1 MKIGATPRVS
11 FWAESCGSAVCQF
24 RNLKSEIRTARPAI
38 YILADSAKLRGFAMT
53 DLSDLIL
60 DFGKRARQAARA
72 LARLSTEQ
80 KNTALL
86 AMADQLVARTNGIL
100 AANQKDLEKATG
112 SGLTGAMVERLTLN
126 PKRVAAMADGV
137 RQVASLEDPVGK
149 VITEWTRPNGLKIA
163 KVRVPI
169 GVIGIIYESRPNVT
183 SDAAVLCTK
192 TGNATILR
200 GGSESIHYNVA
211 IAEALQAGAAEGG
224 LPGDSVLLI
233 PSTDREAVRHMARM
247 DKYIDL
253 IVPRGGH
260 KLIETVMDHARMPV
274 IKHYH
279 GVCITY
285 VDKDAEI
292 DMAVKVV
299 VNAKTQRPGVCNAL
313 ETVLVHR
320 DIAETFFAKAAAS
333 LAEKKVQVRGD
344 ERVRDALA
352 RVSYPDVREVTEED
366 YTTEYLDYI
375 MAAKVVDTAEEAEEH
390 IEKYGSHHSDCI
402 VTANAATAEQFLNAV
417 DSATVYWNAST
428 RFTDGAEFGFGAEI
442 GISTDKL
449 HARGPMA
456 LEELTTYK
464 YLIRGTG
471 QIKG

>member
-1 MKIGATPRVS
+1 MS
-11 FWAESCGSAVCQF
+11 D
-24 RNLKSEIRTARPAI
+24 LKS
-38 YILADSAKLRGFAMT
+38 
-53 DLSDLIL
+53 LIL
-60 DFGKRARQAARA
+60 EYGQRARQAARW
-72 LARLSTEQ
+72 LARLGTEQ
-80 KNTALL
+80 KNAALRS
-86 AMADQLVARTNGIL
+86 MADQMVARAEKIL
-100 AANQKDLEKATG
+100 EANRADLEKAG
-112 SGLTGAMVERLTLN
+112 GEGLSGALLERLALN
-126 PKRVAAMADGV
+126 PKRVRAMADGV
-137 RQVASLEDPVGK
+137 RQVALLEDPVGK
-149 VITEWTRPNGLKIA
+149 VIAEWTRPNGLRIS

-200 GGSESIHYNVA
+200 GGSESIHSNLA
-211 IAEALQAGAAEGG
+211 IAEALQAGAAEAG
-224 LPGDSVLLI
+224 LPADSVLLI
-233 PSTDREAVRHMARM
+233 PSTDREAVKHMAEM

-253 IVPRGGH
+253 IVPRGGPA
-260 KLIETVMDHARMPV
+260 LIETVMTYARMPV

-285 VDKDAEI
+285 VDNEADLE
-292 DMAVKVV
+292 MAVEVV
-299 VNAKTQRPGVCNAL
+299 LNAKTQRPGVCNAL

-320 DIAETFFAKAAAS
+320 GIADAFFAKAAGR
-333 LAEKKVQVRGD
+333 LEEKKVEVRGD
-344 ERVRDALA
+344 ETVRELLA
-352 RVSYPDVREVTEED
+352 RTRYPYLRAVTEED
-366 YTTEYLDYI
+366 WTREYLDYI
-375 MAAKVVDTAEEAEEH
+375 MAAKVVESAAEAVEH
-390 IEKYGSHHSDCI
+390 IERYGSHHSDCI
-402 VTANAATAEQFLNAV
+402 LTANEATAEEFLKAV

>member
-1 MKIGATPRVS
+1 
-11 FWAESCGSAVCQF
+11 
-24 RNLKSEIRTARPAI
+24 
-38 YILADSAKLRGFAMT
+38 MT
-53 DLSDLIL
+53 ELSDLIL
-60 DFGKRARQAARA
+60 DYGKRARQAARA

-80 KNTALL
+80 KNIALL
-86 AMADQLVARTNGIL
+86 AMADQLVARTSAIL
-100 AANQKDLEKATG
+100 EANQADLEKATG
-112 SGLTGAMVERLTLN
+112 SGLTGAMLERLTLN
-126 PKRVAAMADGV
+126 PKRVAAMADGI
-137 RQVASLEDPVGK
+137 RQVVSLEDPVGK
-149 VITEWTRPNGLKIA
+149 VITEWTRPNGLRIA

-200 GGSESIHYNVA
+200 GGSESIHSNMA
-211 IAEALQAGAAEGG
+211 IAEGLQAGAAEGG

-233 PSTDREAVRHMARM
+233 PRTDREAVKFMAQM

-260 KLIETVMDHARMPV
+260 KLIETVMAHARMPV

-285 VDKDAEI
+285 VDKDADV

-320 DIAETFFAKAAAS
+320 DIAETFFAKAAAN

-344 ERVRDALA
+344 DTVRDILGRA
-352 RVSYPDVREVTEED
+352 RYTDVQAVTEED

-375 MAAKVVDTAEEAEEH
+375 MAAKVVDSATEAEEH

-402 VTANAATAEQFLNAV
+402 VTTNEATAEQFLNAV

-464 YLIRGTG
+464 YIIRGDG

>member
-1 MKIGATPRVS
+1 M
-11 FWAESCGSAVCQF
+11 
-24 RNLKSEIRTARPAI
+24 
-38 YILADSAKLRGFAMT
+38 M
-53 DLSDLIL
+53 
-60 DFGKRARQAARA
+60 
-72 LARLSTEQ
+72 
-80 KNTALL
+80 
-86 AMADQLVARTNGIL
+86 
-100 AANQKDLEKATG
+100 
-112 SGLTGAMVERLTLN
+112 ERLTLN
-126 PKRVAAMADGV
+126 PKRVEAMADGV
-137 RQVASLEDPVGK
+137 RQVATLEDPVGK
-149 VITEWTRPNGLKIA
+149 VLSEWTRPNGLRIS

-200 GGSESIHYNVA
+200 GGSESIRSNVA
-211 IAEALQAGAAEGG
+211 IAEALQAGAAETG

-233 PSTDREAVRHMARM
+233 PRTDREAVKYMAEM

-260 KLIETVMDHARMPV
+260 ALIEAVVSNARMPV

-285 VDKDAEI
+285 VDKDADL
-292 DMAVKVV
+292 DMAIEVV

-320 DIAETFFAKAAAS
+320 QVADIFFAKAAAQ
-333 LAEKKVQVRGD
+333 LLEKKVEIRGD
-344 ERVRDALA
+344 ETVRGLLA
-352 RVSYPDVREVTEED
+352 HAEYPYIREATEQD
-366 YTTEYLDYI
+366 WTTEYLDYI
-375 MAAKVVDTAEEAEEH
+375 MAAKVVDSAEEAVEH

-402 VTANAATAEQFLNAV
+402 VTANEATAEEFLNAV

-464 YLIRGTG
+464 YLIRGDG
-471 QIKG
+471 QIKK